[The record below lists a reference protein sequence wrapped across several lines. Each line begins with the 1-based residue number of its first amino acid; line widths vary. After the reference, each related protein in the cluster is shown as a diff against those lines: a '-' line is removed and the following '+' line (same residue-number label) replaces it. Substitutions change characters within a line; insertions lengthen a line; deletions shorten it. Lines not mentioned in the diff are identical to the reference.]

1 MLFINRR
8 IALLL
13 AAALL
18 FTLPARATEKAPIRV
33 VTTTSDL
40 ASIARYI
47 GGDRVEVMSLATGQE
62 DPHHIAAKPSYM
74 MAARKADLWIR
85 TGMELEIG
93 YEGLI
98 LDGSRNSDIHVGAP
112 GHLCAATGVLRRD
125 VPTTKV
131 DRSMGDIHPQGNP
144 HYLLDPLNGR
154 IVAKT
159 IAARLARISPE
170 DAGYFSERV
179 KAFRRELDERMFG
192 KELVAKYDGGKLW
205 ALVLKGRFDEL
216 LARANVPELGGWLG
230 RMKPHA
236 GKKILP
242 FHRNWT
248 YFLNRFELTAP
259 MEVESKPGIPP
270 SPGRLTDVIEY
281 TKREKLQVLIMAPYF
296 SRSAPELISEKTGID
311 IVPCAMFPGALPGVD
326 EYFDVFDRLTE
337 QISRQLAE

>member
-1 MLFINRR
+1 MLFINRH
-8 IALLL
+8 ATLLVT
-13 AAALL
+13 AALA
-18 FTLPARATEKAPIRV
+18 FALPVRATEKTPIKV

-40 ASIARYI
+40 ASIARYV
-47 GGDRVEVMSLATGQE
+47 GGDRVEVISLATGQE

-98 LDGSRNSDIHVGAP
+98 LDGSRNADIHVGAS
-112 GHLCAATGVLRRD
+112 GHLCAAQGVLRRE

-154 IVAKT
+154 IVAKS
-159 IAARLARISPE
+159 IAAKLAKISPS
-170 DAGYFSERV
+170 DAAYFSERV
-179 KAFRRELDERMFG
+179 KAFRKELDERMFG
-192 KELVAKYDGGKLW
+192 KELAARYDGNKLW

-216 LARANVPELGGWLG
+216 MARPGEPELNGWMG

-236 GKKILP
+236 GTKILP
-242 FHRNWT
+242 FHRNWS
-248 YFLNRFELTAP
+248 YFLHRFGLTAP

-281 TKREKLQVLIMAPYF
+281 VENEKLQVLIMAPYF
-296 SRSAPELISEKTGID
+296 SRGAPELISERTGID

-326 EYFDVFDRLTE
+326 EYFDVFDVLTE
-337 QISRQLAE
+337 QISRRLAD